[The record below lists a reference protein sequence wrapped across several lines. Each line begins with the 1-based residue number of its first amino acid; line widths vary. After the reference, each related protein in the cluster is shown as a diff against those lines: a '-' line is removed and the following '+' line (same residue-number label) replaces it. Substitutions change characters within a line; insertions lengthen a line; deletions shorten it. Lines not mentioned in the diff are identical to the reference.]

1 MDSASEKI
9 TDRQRA
15 RLNQLILSS
24 VFSAEEARRKDPA
37 RDRSRD
43 SLEMRLY
50 HFRLKIKVTSSW
62 RSSQLFCRWTV
73 LDHTSTQ

>member
-24 VFSAEEARRKDPA
+24 VFSSAEAHRTAVWMASPAATKERESEVIDDALSRIKARGSSTRG
-37 RDRSRD
+37 SRA
-43 SLEMRLY
+43 
-50 HFRLKIKVTSSW
+50 
-62 RSSQLFCRWTV
+62 CRGV
-73 LDHTSTQ
+73 LQ

>member
-24 VFSAEEARRKDPA
+24 VFSAEEAHRTAVWMASPA
-37 RDRSRD
+37 
-43 SLEMRLY
+43 
-50 HFRLKIKVTSSW
+50 VTKE
-62 RSSQLFCRWTV
+62 RAK
-73 LDHTSTQ
+73 

>member
-24 VFSAEEARRKDPA
+24 VFSAEEARQKDPA
-37 RDRSRD
+37 PD
-43 SLEMRLY
+43 
-50 HFRLKIKVTSSW
+50 
-62 RSSQLFCRWTV
+62 
-73 LDHTSTQ
+73 